1 VAWKFQPTHI
11 RKPFG
16 QNCVPIIYKT
26 DSNMKQ
32 ILISIFILINSHCF
46 SQNPIY
52 EIDFVKKNEII
63 DVLPIFTKTEKL
75 LSLLIL
81 QRDSFKTIL
90 FDSLHNVE
98 NTYSIKIKNSQIFE
112 KLVDISSFN
121 SQVYVVYKNKSI
133 YSSRYGFFAID
144 YDEEIL
150 LEKELNFNID
160 REEFVA
166 SHAFGNNFYIV
177 TIKLNTSNLFLYRF
191 NNRGELLSKIL
202 LDLSNFNENVDLY
215 TLVKN
220 KNPGNYSVD
229 IININEGN
237 RTILNTYSS
246 KNKSYVKD
254 GKLQLLIGNLNQK
267 TVLYTIDLPTA
278 TFKIKDFFPPEL
290 SCNPHSYYK
299 NNSLLM
305 DSLLFQFYAC
315 SKELSLTISS
325 IATSKK
331 YATYKSSP
339 KAMNEFQQGIKVT
352 YEFGDLHLEN
362 IDPKDFR
369 TFLKGFMESDL
380 FISLNDYEHDSYTF
394 SIGILDKET
403 IIIPIFLFPSYVF
416 MFSYQHTVP
425 ISIYYTINKQDLTI
439 QRYNNMDFHNIK
451 ETLSNRD
458 IENQF
463 ALYDYIFDYNKKDK
477 KLQLLHKE

>member
-1 VAWKFQPTHI
+1 
-11 RKPFG
+11 
-16 QNCVPIIYKT
+16 
-26 DSNMKQ
+26 
-32 ILISIFILINSHCF
+32 
-46 SQNPIY
+46 
-52 EIDFVKKNEII
+52 
-63 DVLPIFTKTEKL
+63 
-75 LSLLIL
+75 
-81 QRDSFKTIL
+81 
-90 FDSLHNVE
+90 
-98 NTYSIKIKNSQIFE
+98 
-112 KLVDISSFN
+112 
-121 SQVYVVYKNKSI
+121 
-133 YSSRYGFFAID
+133 
-144 YDEEIL
+144 
-150 LEKELNFNID
+150 
-160 REEFVA
+160 
-166 SHAFGNNFYIV
+166 
-177 TIKLNTSNLFLYRF
+177 
-191 NNRGELLSKIL
+191 
-202 LDLSNFNENVDLY
+202 
-215 TLVKN
+215 
-220 KNPGNYSVD
+220 
-229 IININEGN
+229 
-237 RTILNTYSS
+237 
-246 KNKSYVKD
+246 
-254 GKLQLLIGNLNQK
+254 
-267 TVLYTIDLPTA
+267 
-278 TFKIKDFFPPEL
+278 
-290 SCNPHSYYK
+290 
-299 NNSLLM
+299 M

-439 QRYNNMDFHNIK
+439 QRYNNMDFHDIK